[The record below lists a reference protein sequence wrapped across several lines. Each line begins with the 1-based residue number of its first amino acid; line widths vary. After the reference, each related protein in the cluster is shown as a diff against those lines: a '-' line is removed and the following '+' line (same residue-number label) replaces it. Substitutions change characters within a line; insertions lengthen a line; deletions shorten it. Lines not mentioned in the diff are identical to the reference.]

1 MASGGGDAT
10 LPATRRTR
18 RSIGGKDRENATI
31 DVSAATNGTTATRK
45 KSRSKS
51 IGPGSLDI
59 LKPGAGNR
67 RAVCPSCSEEQQQ
80 LS

>member
-1 MASGGGDAT
+1 MT

-18 RSIGGKDRENATI
+18 KSIGGQSPTKKTSAKENATI
-31 DVSAATNGTTATRK
+31 DLGSTLAANRK

-59 LKPGAGNR
+59 LKPSGGNR
-67 RAVCPSCSEEQQQ
+67 RAVSPAHRRTPCAYHTY
-80 LS
+80 